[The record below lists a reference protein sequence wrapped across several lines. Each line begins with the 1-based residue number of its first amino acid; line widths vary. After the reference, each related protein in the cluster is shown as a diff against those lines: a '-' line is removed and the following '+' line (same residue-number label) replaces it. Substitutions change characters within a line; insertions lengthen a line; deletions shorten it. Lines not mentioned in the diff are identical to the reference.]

1 MYKEPLHGYGI
12 IKEVLSLTN
21 EMVELAPGTLY
32 GVLKKLEKQSYIV
45 TLKEEAMRNKKTY
58 AITENGIKILELE
71 YLRYKNLIEFS
82 KMVIK
87 D

>member
-1 MYKEPLHGYGI
+1 
-12 IKEVLSLTN
+12 
-21 EMVELAPGTLY
+21 MVELAPGTLY